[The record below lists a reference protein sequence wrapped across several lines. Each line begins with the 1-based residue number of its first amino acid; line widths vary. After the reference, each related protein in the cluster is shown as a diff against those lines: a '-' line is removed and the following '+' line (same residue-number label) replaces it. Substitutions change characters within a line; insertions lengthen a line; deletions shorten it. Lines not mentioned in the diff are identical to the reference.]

1 MNDQRGT
8 KAGIVEKNELVTFFV
23 LHEKDGLKSYS
34 ENRKAMLLR
43 GFSTDFYHQ
52 GKGYAKKSLM
62 LLPGF
67 IHNECSYIDEIVL
80 AVNVKNKTEKSLYKK
95 CGYVDEGARKMGR
108 KGELIIMSYYF

>member
-8 KAGIVEKNELVTFFV
+8 KAGIVEKNENVTFFV
-23 LHEKDGLKSYS
+23 LHEKDGIFRKSES
-34 ENRKAMLLR
+34 LLLR

-80 AVNVKNKTEKSLYKK
+80 VNVKNKTAQSLYKK

-108 KGELIIMSYYF
+108 RGELIIMSYYF